1 MARVFD
7 VVEYPSEMADELVHR
22 FPETGIA
29 DLRFGS
35 QVIVRESQAAVF
47 FRDGRALD
55 VLGPGRHTISTAN
68 VPLLTNLLGKLFGDR
83 TPFTAEVYFVS
94 MREFADRKWGT
105 PQPIIVR
112 NTGVGLGIALL
123 QGFGTYSFQ
132 VKDPQQF
139 VTQIVGQ
146 LGAYRTSDIETR
158 LRTMLLSRLQDL
170 LGETTSQKNVL
181 DLIGLTDELG
191 AGVRAKSQ
199 DDFLAIGL
207 LLKSFY
213 IGNLKPSDKSAK
225 ELREMGMLDMQT
237 YTQLQAAD
245 AMRDAAQNPSGGAG
259 LTAGIGAGMG
269 IGNVLSGSLA
279 GMTQGQSQTQPTT
292 PSASNVMPDIMTPSE
307 AAGFLKVSE
316 EDVVAAINAG
326 DLKARKIGSA
336 YRISKDALQD
346 YLRGRFYKS
355 VQKKVGTNA
364 NLFYSTR
371 WLYESTPVS
380 YPQPPRSVQPRHMT
394 MARMSPHP
402 VLRNH

>member
-22 FPETGIA
+22 FPETGVA

-55 VLGPGRHTISTAN
+55 VLGPGRHTITTAN
-68 VPLLTNLLGKLFGDR
+68 VPLLTGLLGKLFGDR

-158 LRTMLLSRLQDL
+158 LRTILLSRMQDL
-170 LGETTSQKNVL
+170 LGETTAEKNVL
-181 DLIGLTDELG
+181 DLIGLTDELS
-191 AGVRAKSQ
+191 AGVRAKAQ

-225 ELREMGMLDMQT
+225 ELRDMGMLDMQT

-279 GMTQGQSQTQPTT
+279 GMTQGQSAQQTQPTT
-292 PSASNVMPDIMTPSE
+292 PSASPAMPDVMTPGE
-307 AAGFLKVSE
+307 VAGFLKVSE
-316 EDVVAAINAG
+316 EDVIAAINAG
-326 DLKARKIGSA
+326 ELKARKIGSA
-336 YRISKDALQD
+336 YRVSRDSLQE
-346 YLRGRFYKS
+346 YLRG
-355 VQKKVGTNA
+355 
-364 NLFYSTR
+364 
-371 WLYESTPVS
+371 
-380 YPQPPRSVQPRHMT
+380 
-394 MARMSPHP
+394 
-402 VLRNH
+402 